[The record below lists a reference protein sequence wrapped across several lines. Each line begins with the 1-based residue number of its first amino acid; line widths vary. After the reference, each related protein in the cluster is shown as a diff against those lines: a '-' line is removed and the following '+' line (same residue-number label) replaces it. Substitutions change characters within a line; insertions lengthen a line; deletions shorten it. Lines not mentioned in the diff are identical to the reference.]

1 MNFSLS
7 MELQRAWRRLVRAP
21 GFSLS
26 VIVLIAVSIGG
37 VAAVATA
44 GWSLFARPL
53 PYSQADRLV
62 TISGWYKRGDSHA
75 GLSAALV
82 DVLNRERKFGTIGIV
97 ERPFELRLA
106 DGTGV
111 RAGRI
116 DHRLLDILRVS
127 PLAGRVLT
135 EHDTAPGA
143 DPVALIS
150 ERLWLDRF
158 GGDVGIV
165 DRVVDLQNGR
175 VRVAGVLPD
184 MLALPAWDT
193 DIWLPMELGPE
204 KLSPGMYSTLQSH
217 TVIARADQDVGM
229 ETYHQRLLA
238 RLESDERLNSRE
250 RPMDIEYRVRPL
262 RELWSAGQGDGLLI
276 LAVATGVVLLAAW
289 LNLAGLWLARWTGRT
304 HELAIQFALGA
315 RSGLATVGVVLE
327 YALLGIP
334 GLVLA
339 TGIASL
345 GVEVLY
351 ALEVLDENGPLRA
364 GLALPTITSGVVLLA
379 FGLLPVL
386 VAIRWHMRRLAHRSA
401 GNLGGKG
408 TGMRGGG
415 AGMRRLLTIGQ
426 IGIASSLWLVL
437 GLLLTSWLKL
447 LSEDLGFDS
456 GRLVTAM
463 VGSPQQFQLYPD
475 VNVAAAADRLRNLP
489 GVDSVSWSNVV
500 PFGGMEFISGY
511 IVDGRPGESVAARP
525 RSVGPGF
532 FGVAGID
539 LLSGRTFGLE
549 DAGDGVKNAIVDEV
563 FERMYLDGAG
573 VGRRVSSSGVE
584 HRVVGVVESVP
595 HRSPDQERDNPTIY
609 TYSNTPES
617 QTQLLVRTSMD
628 PKSMVAA
635 VRDTLERELG
645 EDRLYF
651 VDSLAS
657 RVRNSVSD
665 REPQLI
671 LLGTFACLALLLVFY
686 GLYALQSYQVVASTS
701 EIGLR
706 RAIGA
711 SRTRII
717 YAELARPARLLLPG
731 LLLGML
737 GGWLGMR
744 LIDERLY
751 NSGLGD
757 PELLAATG
765 AAIALTTAL
774 AALVP
779 ALRASRIE
787 PLEALRHD

>member
-1 MNFSLS
+1 MSFSVA
-7 MELQRAWRRLVRAP
+7 MELQRACRRLLRAP

-26 VIVLIAVSIGG
+26 VIVLIAFSIGG

-44 GWSLFARPL
+44 GWSLFVRPL
-53 PYSQADRLV
+53 PYQQADQLV
-62 TISGWYKRGDSHA
+62 TLSGWYKRGDLHA

-82 DVLNRERKFGTIGIV
+82 DVLNRERKFGTIGIF

-106 DGTGV
+106 DGAGL

-116 DHRLLDILRVS
+116 DHRLLDVLRIS
-127 PLAGRVLT
+127 PLAGRVLAERDT
-135 EHDTAPGA
+135 EPGA

-150 ERLWLDRF
+150 ERLWRDRF
-158 GGDVGIV
+158 GGDTGII
-165 DRVVDLQNGR
+165 DRVVDLQDGR
-175 VRVAGVLPD
+175 LRVAGVLPD
-184 MLALPAWDT
+184 TLALPASDT
-193 DIWLPMELGPE
+193 DIWLPLEIGPE

-229 ETYHQRLLA
+229 EAYQERLLT
-238 RLESDERLNSRE
+238 RLANDERLNSRE

-289 LNLAGLWLARWTGRT
+289 LNLAGLWLARWTGKT

-327 YALLGIP
+327 YALLGLP

-339 TGIASL
+339 LGIASL

-364 GLALPTITSGVVLLA
+364 SLALPTIISGVVLLA

-386 VAIRWHMRRLAHRSA
+386 LVIHWNMRRLAHRAA

-415 AGMRRLLTIGQ
+415 AGLRKLLMIGQ
-426 IGIASSLWLVL
+426 IGISFSLMLVL
-437 GLLLTSWLKL
+437 GLLITSWLKL
-447 LSEDLGFDS
+447 LNEDLGFDS
-456 GRLVTAM
+456 RRLVTAM
-463 VGSPQQFQLYPD
+463 VASPQQFQLYPD

-539 LLSGRTFGLE
+539 LLSGRAFGFE
-549 DAGDGVKNAIVDEV
+549 DAGDGVKSAIVDEV
-563 FERMYLDGAG
+563 FERRYLDGSG

-584 HRVVGVVESVP
+584 HMVVGVVESVP
-595 HRSPDQERDNPTIY
+595 HRSPDEERDNPTIY
-609 TYSNTPES
+609 TYSVMPES

-628 PKSMVAA
+628 PESIVAV

-645 EDRLYF
+645 KDRLYF
-651 VDSLAS
+651 VDSLES

-671 LLGTFACLALLLVFY
+671 LLGTFAGLALLLVFY
-686 GLYALQSYQVVASTS
+686 GLYALQSYQVVASTA

-711 SRTRII
+711 SRPRII
-717 YAELARPARLLLPG
+717 GAELARAAWLLPSG
-731 LLLGML
+731 LVLGLL

-744 LIDERLY
+744 LIADKLY
-751 NSGLGD
+751 KVGIDD
-757 PELLAATG
+757 PALLLATG
-765 AAIALTTAL
+765 TAIALTIVL
-774 AALVP
+774 ASLVP

-787 PLEALRHD
+787 PLEALRYE

>member
-7 MELQRAWRRLVRAP
+7 MELQRAWRRLLRAP

-26 VIVLIAVSIGG
+26 VILLIAFSIGG

-53 PYSQADRLV
+53 PYQEADQLV

-82 DVLNRERKFGTIGIV
+82 DALNREQGFGTIGIV
-97 ERPFELRLA
+97 ERPFALRLA
-106 DGTGV
+106 DGSAV

-116 DHRLLDILRVS
+116 DHRLLDVLRVS

-143 DPVALIS
+143 APVALIS
-150 ERLWLDRF
+150 ERLWRARF
-158 GGDVGIV
+158 GADSEII
-165 DRVVDLQNGR
+165 DWVVDLKDGR
-175 VRVAGVLPD
+175 VRVVGVLPNT
-184 MLALPAWDT
+184 LALPASDT

-229 ETYHQRLLA
+229 ESYHERLLA
-238 RLESDERLNSRE
+238 RLANDERLNSRE

-339 TGIASL
+339 IGIASL

-364 GLALPTITSGVVLLA
+364 GLAFPTIMSGVVLLA

-386 VAIRWHMRRLAHRSA
+386 IAIRWNMRRLAHRAA

-415 AGMRRLLTIGQ
+415 AGMRKLLMIGQ
-426 IGIASSLWLVL
+426 IGIAFSLLLAL

-447 LSEDLGFDS
+447 LNEDLGFDS
-456 GRLVTAM
+456 RRLVTAM
-463 VGSPQQFQLYPD
+463 VASPQQFQLYPD

-500 PFGGMEFISGY
+500 PFGGMEFISGF
-511 IVDGRPGESVAARP
+511 IVDGRPGASVAARP

-539 LLSGRTFGLE
+539 SLSGRTFGFE
-549 DAGDGVKNAIVDEV
+549 DAGDGIKNVIVDEV
-563 FERMYLDGAG
+563 FERMYLDGSG

-584 HRVVGVVESVP
+584 HMVVGVVESVP

-609 TYSNTPES
+609 TYSDTPES

-628 PKSMVAA
+628 PASIVAV

-645 EDRLYF
+645 EERLYF
-651 VDSLAS
+651 VESVES

-671 LLGTFACLALLLVFY
+671 LLGTFAGLALLLVFY
-686 GLYALQSYQVVASTS
+686 GLYALQSYQVASGTA

-706 RAIGA
+706 RAMGA
-711 SRTRII
+711 SRPRII
-717 YAELARPARLLLPG
+717 GAELARAAGLLPPG

-751 NSGLGD
+751 KVGLAD
-757 PELLAATG
+757 PELLLATG
-765 AAIALTTAL
+765 AAIALTIML
-774 AALVP
+774 AGLVP
-779 ALRASRIE
+779 ALRASRVE
-787 PLEALRHD
+787 PLEALRYE